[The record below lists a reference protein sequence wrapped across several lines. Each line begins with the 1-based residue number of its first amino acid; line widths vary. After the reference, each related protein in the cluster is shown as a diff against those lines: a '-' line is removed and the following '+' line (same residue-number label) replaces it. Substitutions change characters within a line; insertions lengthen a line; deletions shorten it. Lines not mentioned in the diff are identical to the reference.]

1 MLSKTSIVILGML
14 RNGEMNAY
22 DMLKMIDRMNMKYW
36 FPIGATTLYETCLRL
51 EKKNYIENTGESDKK
66 AVYKLTESGLKE
78 LKSTICGL
86 FERVDF
92 DSVWFCLA
100 VMYSGVLSQNELVR
114 EVKIRTKLLDEYEKG
129 TLENKN
135 NMLTYNVSYTEI
147 CAIDRMLQI
156 IQMEKETLERFAKQY

>member
-14 RNGEMNAY
+14 RKGEMNAY

-78 LKSTICGL
+78 QFLLGPY
-86 FERVDF
+86 
-92 DSVWFCLA
+92 LA
-100 VMYSGVLSQNELVR
+100 DELQL
-114 EVKIRTKLLDEYEKG
+114 TDLPFG
-129 TLENKN
+129 SSF
-135 NMLTYNVSYTEI
+135 MLPSAWCNVSSSHGSPYKVMSLEASFNPSISIFTSEKE
-147 CAIDRMLQI
+147 I
-156 IQMEKETLERFAKQY
+156 IQLPSSSNENVITVK

>member
-14 RNGEMNAY
+14 RKGEMNAY

-66 AVYKLTESGLKE
+66 AVYHLTDAGMQE
-78 LKSTICGL
+78 LKSTICAL

-92 DSVWFCLA
+92 DVFGCPEQR
-100 VMYSGVLSQNELVR
+100 G
-114 EVKIRTKLLDEYEKG
+114 IG
-129 TLENKN
+129 T
-135 NMLTYNVSYTEI
+135 
-147 CAIDRMLQI
+147 
-156 IQMEKETLERFAKQY
+156 